1 MDALPP
7 PLAFFLLLFSG
18 WVNRQQQAV
27 IDYLLEENRVL
38 CAERG
43 SRRLRLTDTTAFRR
57 MLRDS
62 GVKPLLLPA
71 RSPNLNAYA
80 ERFVLSAKSE
90 CLERI
95 VPLGEK
101 HLRAAVREFVDH
113 YHEERPHQGLGN
125 ELIAP
130 QAKVIG
136 TGTLKCRERLGG
148 VLKFYYREAA

>member
-1 MDALPP
+1 MTQTA
-7 PLAFFLLLFSG
+7 
-18 WVNRQQQAV
+18 RK
-27 IDYLLEENRVL
+27 
-38 CAERG
+38 
-43 SRRLRLTDTTAFRR
+43 LTDAQDEFLRGVRYLILDRDPLYTTAFRH

-71 RSPNLNAYA
+71 RSPDLNAHA

-95 VPLGEK
+95 VLLGEK

-113 YHEERPHQGLGN
+113 YHEERPHWGLGN
-125 ELIAP
+125 QLIAP
-130 QAKVIG
+130 QPKGSG
-136 TGTLKCRERLGG
+136 TGPLKCRERLGG